1 MIFSSWQRL
10 HTQHDA
16 GEFLLHLLAIAK
28 PGACQWRWEAKLTNP
43 YRVHDS
49 GDPGCPL
56 LLTLPGESL
65 QGLLDAWHNQYTV
78 HALTQHT
85 GCLFLQIC
93 RYSSHTAK
101 NQQRLAVRPGAVVAL
116 PVFTEDGDA
125 CTRLEPFRVI
135 AVVFHLGPTVTS
147 GHYQTLLGMPTA
159 NDWTLYVCDDNRK
172 PRKANTKDL
181 ALVDH
186 NAYLVGFCDAL
197 NDRPGQQGA
206 PTFQNTPAILKQSP
220 AEALHDCCQSK
231 QAAFSCVIRVLCCV
245 SCCSSHGFLDIRST
259 YALSQSSA
267 AGTEAAAALASSW
280 LKRERWPRSAYCYPC
295 EVHGLIARVSVP
307 CSCVGETL
315 LRALFTAM
323 RGPAQLLQVP
333 AWLPRSAS
341 GP

>member
-1 MIFSSWQRL
+1 MGAPHLKLPIAKLCNRTALCYCNSICQALYWIGEVSTDPSACYGALQAGLRVLRASQDISLPNCLAFRMIFSSWQRL

-28 PGACQWRWEAKLTNP
+28 PGACQWRWEARLTNP

-65 QGLLDAWHNQYTV
+65 QGLLDAWHNQYAV

-101 NQQRLAVRPGAVVAL
+101 NQQHLAVRPGAVVAL

-186 NAYLVGFCDAL
+186 NAYLVG
-197 NDRPGQQGA
+197 
-206 PTFQNTPAILKQSP
+206 
-220 AEALHDCCQSK
+220 
-231 QAAFSCVIRVLCCV
+231 
-245 SCCSSHGFLDIRST
+245 
-259 YALSQSSA
+259 
-267 AGTEAAAALASSW
+267 
-280 LKRERWPRSAYCYPC
+280 
-295 EVHGLIARVSVP
+295 
-307 CSCVGETL
+307 L
-315 LRALFTAM
+315 LRC
-323 RGPAQLLQVP
+323 P
-333 AWLPRSAS
+333 
-341 GP
+341 